1 MYQVM
6 RVSACAFVCLC
17 VCVYVPMPVVHVRL
31 VRQCSRLNKYRFKQK
46 GGGREGKILTTIL
59 AQVNYRC

>member
-17 VCVYVPMPVVHVRL
+17 VCVFMCPCLSCTSDWSDNVLGSISIDSNR
-31 VRQCSRLNKYRFKQK
+31 KE
-46 GGGREGKILTTIL
+46 GGGKERSLP
-59 AQVNYRC
+59 QF